1 VLQLW
6 VVRER
11 AFLIGG
17 GGLFAVLGSSLVGYS
32 GAGPLACIV
41 AAFVACSGWKM
52 QGWSNSFVSSHSQ
65 LDILY

>member
-1 VLQLW
+1 M
-6 VVRER
+6 VRER

-32 GAGPLACIV
+32 GAGPLGCIV

-52 QGWSNSFVSSHSQ
+52 LGWSSSFVSSHTD
-65 LDILY
+65 LDILHLVNC